1 MKKLCKNFAFFGVS
15 RLTMVPLY
23 VMDIDLNKVEIIPV
37 EKPPVVEAPVAK
49 KGGNDIVTQILVI
62 ALMAVAAIFVSSLLA
77 GSMNSKA
84 DDISKK
90 IQEENS
96 ISTSTTGDHPSN
108 EFNPNK

>member
-1 MKKLCKNFAFFGVS
+1 MIL
-15 RLTMVPLY
+15 LY

-37 EKPPVVEAPVAK
+37 EEPPVVKAPVEK
-49 KGGNDIVTQILVI
+49 EGGNDIITTILLI
-62 ALMAVAAIFVSSLLA
+62 AGMAVAALLA
-77 GSMNSKA
+77 TSLIGGSINSQA